1 MGWIYCRRKWDPP
14 KAKMIMMGF
23 THPAGE
29 NFMQFTAKVLLV
41 LLFLFRV
48 VYIIPF
54 STWAP
59 LVGSCAYP
67 SFIVEMAPL
76 EVNCFALEI

>member
-14 KAKMIMMGF
+14 KAKMETSAVLKNKMIMMGF
-23 THPAGE
+23 TYAAGE
-29 NFMQFTAKVLLV
+29 NFIQFTPKLLLV

-54 STWAP
+54 SI
-59 LVGSCAYP
+59 
-67 SFIVEMAPL
+67 IVL
-76 EVNCFALEI
+76 ALYKEQ